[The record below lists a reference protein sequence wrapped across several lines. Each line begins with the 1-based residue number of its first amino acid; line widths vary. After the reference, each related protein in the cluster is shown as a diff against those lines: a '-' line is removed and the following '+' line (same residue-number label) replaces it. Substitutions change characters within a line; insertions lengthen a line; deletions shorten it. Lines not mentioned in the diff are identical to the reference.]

1 LRLFMSRE
9 EIKNTMQEIFRDV
22 LDNSTLILSD
32 EMKASDVEEWD
43 SLTHIGLVTAIEKHY
58 KIRFSLGELD
68 DLKNV
73 GDMLD
78 AIQKKNNL

>member
-1 LRLFMSRE
+1 MARE
-9 EIKNTMQEIFRDV
+9 QIKDTIQKIFRDV
-22 LDNSTLILSD
+22 LDNNTLILSD
-32 EMKASDVEEWD
+32 DTEAGDVEEWD

-78 AIQKKNNL
+78 TIQKKLKNND